1 MKPLRD
7 GGNQMASTKTPPGH
21 KNHDDYG
28 ATGDHA
34 VDLATLRR
42 DRLVKLQRAMRDHDV
57 PALLLTNPVNIRF
70 ATGVSVMPIW
80 TAINFARY
88 ALVPQEGDP
97 VVFEYGKSLF
107 IAQEIWPHSEPAKYF
122 QYRFTQH
129 EAVKRSDDWARGI
142 TSHLEKMGLRLT
154 TGSAKFKVG
163 FDALDHYGHA
173 ALQRAGVELVDADQ
187 SIVDAKLIK
196 SADEIKLLRESCSI
210 AETALRHMEDAI
222 KPGVSEHEL
231 FGKFFGKV
239 IELGAEYSSTRLLC
253 AGHRTNPWFHEVSQ
267 YCVRPGDL
275 VGIDTDMT
283 GPEGYLCD
291 ISRTFVCADRMTANQ
306 AEIYAVAKDFVYG
319 VMEQCKPGVSYESLV
334 RNAPP
339 VPEKYRPQSYSCM
352 MHGSGFDDEPP
363 YLPYLHQ
370 VHEGALVPRGELQE
384 NMVLSVEFYAGA
396 PGERDGVKLEEQI
409 LITRN
414 GCELLSRYP
423 LL

>member
-1 MKPLRD
+1 MGMTNCSTTDD
-7 GGNQMASTKTPPGH
+7 GSNRF
-21 KNHDDYG
+21 G
-28 ATGDHA
+28 ATGEDT
-34 VDLATLRR
+34 VDLTRLRR
-42 DRLVKLQRAMRDHDV
+42 DRLAKVQCAMRQHQV

-97 VVFEYGKSLF
+97 VIFEYGKSLF
-107 IAQEIWPHSEPAKYF
+107 VAQSIWPNSESAKYF

-129 EAVKRSDDWARGI
+129 EAIKRSDEWARGI
-142 TSHLEKMGLRLT
+142 TSHLERMGLRDKT
-154 TGSAKFKVG
+154 RATKFKVG

-173 ALQRAGVELVDADQ
+173 ALLRAGVDLVDADQ
-187 SIVDAKLIK
+187 SVVDAKLIK
-196 SADEIKLLRESCSI
+196 TADEIKLLRESCSI
-210 AETALRHMEDAI
+210 AETALHHMEKSI
-222 KPGVSEHEL
+222 RPGISEHEL
-231 FGKFFGKV
+231 FGIFFGKA
-239 IELGAEYSSTRLLC
+239 IEFGAEYSSTRLLC
-253 AGHRTNPWFHEVSQ
+253 AGHRTNPWFHEAGPNRI
-267 YCVRPGDL
+267 RPGDL
-275 VGIDTDMT
+275 IGIDTDMT

-291 ISRTFVCADRMTANQ
+291 ISRTFVCADRMTTTQ

-334 RNAPP
+334 RNAPV
-339 VPEKYRPQSYSCM
+339 VPEKYQPQSYSCM

-370 VHEGALVPRGELQE
+370 VQDGSLIPHGELQE

-396 PGERDGVKLEEQI
+396 PGARDGVKLEEQI
-409 LITRN
+409 LITRT

-423 LL
+423 LH